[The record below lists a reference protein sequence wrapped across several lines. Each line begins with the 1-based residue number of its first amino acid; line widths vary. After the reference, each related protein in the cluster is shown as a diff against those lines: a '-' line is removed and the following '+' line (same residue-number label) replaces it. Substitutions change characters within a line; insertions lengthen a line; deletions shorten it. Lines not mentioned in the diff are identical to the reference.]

1 MDTKLPKYYYTNYVN
16 DSQADPYI
24 LAIKYN
30 LTCTLVMVSN
40 YSETKLTILILIA
53 KTDNPSL
60 QYQLSV

>member
-1 MDTKLPKYYYTNYVN
+1 MDTKYPKYYYTNYVN
-16 DSQADPYI
+16 DSQVDPY
-24 LAIKYN
+24 
-30 LTCTLVMVSN
+30 